1 MKIIKNTNEHE
12 ELVHLG
18 DVMHITNTKNFNDP
32 VSDYVMVVTIQAD
45 TFNLISLK
53 DGNRYFS
60 EQTADEFPELKNL
73 YTHNEGM
80 KPSELIDIFTPKQYG
95 LKKVE
100 AVLEV
105 Y

>member
-18 DVMHITNTKNFNDP
+18 DVMHITNTEDFNES
-32 VSDYVMVVTIQAD
+32 VSDYVMLVVIEAD